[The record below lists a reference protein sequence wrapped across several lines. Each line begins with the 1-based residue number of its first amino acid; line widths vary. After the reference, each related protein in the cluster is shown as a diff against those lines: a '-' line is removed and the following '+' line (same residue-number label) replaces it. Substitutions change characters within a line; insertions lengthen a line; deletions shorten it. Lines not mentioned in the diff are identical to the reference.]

1 VKEIIKTES
10 NENLNSESLRHMIAE
25 LISMYETVKPLI
37 HFNVTY
43 DLRYY
48 NRKIGELRSTD
59 FLLWRK
65 LASLVLPTGGWFAVL
80 LFKRRIRKMFK
91 SLLSTCE
98 LWLLVDRK
106 NSCIRGDIIN
116 ANLSRD
122 ITEIMTYVIEKE
134 GLLTKRKPRHR
145 TEHINMALQ
154 ISGAI
159 IAIASIGWLQQ
170 FGPEV
175 GNSIKLSYPIL
186 DLCNKNICLLLYI
199 PIAAIISTWICPK
212 LLWYRKVIDF
222 CSLKEKEKHVYES
235 LRNTLNFLV
244 SENPETKNLVI

>member
-1 VKEIIKTES
+1 
-10 NENLNSESLRHMIAE
+10 
-25 LISMYETVKPLI
+25 MYESVKPLI

-48 NRKIGELRSTD
+48 NRKIDELRSKD
-59 FLLWRK
+59 FLISRK
-65 LASLVLPTGGWFAVL
+65 LASLVFPAGGWFAVL
-80 LFKRRIRKMFK
+80 LFKRRIRKIFK
-91 SLLSTCE
+91 ALLSTCE
-98 LWLLVDRK
+98 LCLLVDRK

-116 ANLSRD
+116 ANLSKD

-134 GLLTKRKPRHR
+134 GMLTKRKPRHR

-159 IAIASIGWLQQ
+159 IALASIGWLQQ
-170 FGPEV
+170 FGPAV
-175 GNSIKLSYPIL
+175 GNSIKSSYPIL

-212 LLWYRKVIDF
+212 LLWYTKVVDF

-235 LRNTLNFLV
+235 LQKILKFLG
-244 SENPETKNLVI
+244 

>member
-1 VKEIIKTES
+1 VKEIIKPEA
-10 NENLNSESLRHMIAE
+10 NENLNLESLQLAISE
-25 LISMYETVKPLI
+25 LVSMYETVKPLI

-48 NRKIGELRSTD
+48 NRKKD

-65 LASLVLPTGGWFAVL
+65 LPSLVLPTGGWFAVL
-80 LFKRRIRKMFK
+80 LFKRRIRKIFK
-91 SLLSTCE
+91 ALLSTCE
-98 LWLLVDRK
+98 LCLLVDRK
-106 NSCIRGDIIN
+106 NSCRGGDVIN
-116 ANLSRD
+116 ANLSKD

-134 GLLTKRKPRHR
+134 RMLTKRKPRHR

-170 FGPEV
+170 FGPAA
-175 GNSIKLSYPIL
+175 IKLSYPIL

-199 PIAAIISTWICPK
+199 PIFAFISTWICPK
-212 LLWYRKVIDF
+212 LLWYRKVVDF
-222 CSLKEKEKHVYES
+222 CSLEEKEKHVYDS
-235 LRNTLNFLV
+235 LQKILNFLV
-244 SENPETKNLVI
+244 GENPEAKKLVI

>member
-1 VKEIIKTES
+1 MSQITHVIEIIKPEA
-10 NENLNSESLRHMIAE
+10 NENLNLESLQFTVAE
-25 LISMYETVKPLI
+25 LINMYETVKPMI

-48 NRKIGELRSTD
+48 NRKIDGLRSRD

-80 LFKRRIRKMFK
+80 LFKRRIRKIFK
-91 SLLSTCE
+91 ALLSTCD
-98 LWLLVDRK
+98 LCLLIDRK

-116 ANLSRD
+116 ANLSKD

-159 IAIASIGWLQQ
+159 IAIASIGWL
-170 FGPEV
+170 
-175 GNSIKLSYPIL
+175 
-186 DLCNKNICLLLYI
+186 
-199 PIAAIISTWICPK
+199 
-212 LLWYRKVIDF
+212 
-222 CSLKEKEKHVYES
+222 
-235 LRNTLNFLV
+235 
-244 SENPETKNLVI
+244 